1 MSCRWFDKIEEDD
14 YAVVDNN
21 DNDDSNQWERCP
33 WVADGAA
40 KLRSTS

>member
-14 YAVVDNN
+14 YAVVD
-21 DNDDSNQWERCP
+21 DNDDSNQWERRP